1 MRPNDTVEKKMVEN
15 LKNAN
20 SKDGWLN
27 VKKYL
32 PKQIVDDSNNSNK
45 LSSYLFKS
53 FDVKDYQNFEKIV
66 EGFINLFKNTNHWTA
81 SL

>member
-1 MRPNDTVEKKMVEN
+1 MRPNDTVEKKMVDN

-45 LSSYLFKS
+45 ISNYLFKS
-53 FDVKDYQNFEKIV
+53 FDIKDYQNFEKIV

-81 SL
+81 SI